1 MQRPSEKK
9 QSQITQR
16 HNANIIKVVSV
27 CIALVV
33 VFVAGFALRGNAE
46 LLTMMGFS
54 SFTVKQEVNPGET
67 VSGNTYDSL
76 SARVAEVQGIIADD
90 SVDTY
95 DLTAATTATLDAFI
109 DTMHDPYA
117 RYFDAASYQT
127 YLNSVSNPSSG
138 IGVLFGENDG
148 TAYAVDVFE
157 GSEAANMGVLPG
169 DYIEAI
175 DGEKKDQWSLPEVT
189 NTLSRD
195 ENELVYITWRRPGK
209 DTTGGGTT
217 FNTTLHY
224 VNSPETNIT
233 YSVTNGTGYIEVKQI
248 GSDCADVLKKTIDQA
263 EEQGARSIV
272 LDLRNIPGGYLTQ
285 AIEIASLFIQSGTVV
300 QIKSGENTSTKTV
313 DGGDDVTNIPLVVL
327 VNDKTAGS
335 AEVLAAALQDA
346 HRATIVGV
354 QTQGKG
360 SVQVM
365 QPLSFGGALRYTA
378 AIYLSPSGRA
388 IDGVGVTPDVVVPS
402 ADRQASIALE
412 IAASNR

>member
-1 MQRPSEKK
+1 MQNSSQKK
-9 QSQITQR
+9 QSQIVQKR
-16 HNANIIKVVSV
+16 NANIIKGVGV
-27 CIALVV
+27 CIVLLA
-33 VFVAGFALRGNAE
+33 VFVAGFAVRGNTD
-46 LLTMMGFS
+46 LLTMVGFS
-54 SFTVKQEVNPGET
+54 NLSVQQEVNPGET

-95 DLTAATTATLDAFI
+95 DLTTATTATLDAFI
-109 DTMHDPYA
+109 KTMNDPYA
-117 RYFDAASYQT
+117 RYFDATSYQT
-127 YLNSVSNPSSG
+127 YLNSVTNPSSG

-148 TAYAVDVFE
+148 SCYAVDVFE

-175 DGEKKDQWSLPEVT
+175 DGEKKDQWSMPEVT

-195 ENELVYITWRRPGK
+195 ENEMVYITWRRPGK

-217 FNTTLHY
+217 FNTSLHY
-224 VNSPETNIT
+224 TNEPTTNIT
-233 YSVTNGTGYIEVKQI
+233 YNVTNDIAFIEVKQFN
-248 GSDCADVLKKTIDQA
+248 SDCASVLKQTIQEA
-263 EEQGARSIV
+263 EGKGATAIV

-285 AIEIASLFIQSGTVV
+285 AVEIASLFVQSGTVV
-300 QIKSGENTSTKTV
+300 QIKSGDTTSTKTA
-313 DGGDDVTNIPLVVL
+313 DGEPITNVPVVVL
-327 VNDKTAGS
+327 VNEKTAGS
-335 AEVLAAALQDA
+335 AEVLAAALQDS
-346 HRATIVGV
+346 HRATVVGV

-378 AIYLSPSGRA
+378 ATYLSPSGRS
-388 IDGVGVTPDVVVPS
+388 IDGVGVTPDVVISNV
-402 ADRQASIALE
+402 DRQASIALE

>member
-9 QSQITQR
+9 QTQVIQKR
-16 HNANIIKVVSV
+16 NASIIKIVGV
-27 CIALVV
+27 CIALIA
-33 VFVAGFALRGNAE
+33 VFVAGFALRGNSE
-46 LLTMMGFS
+46 LLELMGFS
-54 SFTVKQEVNPGET
+54 NLTVQQEVNPGET

-109 DTMHDPYA
+109 KTMDDPYA

-127 YLNSVSNPSSG
+127 YLNSVTNPSSG

-148 TAYAVDVFE
+148 SCYAVDVFE

-175 DGEKKDQWSLPEVT
+175 DGEKKDQWSMPEVT
-189 NTLSRD
+189 NTISRD
-195 ENELVYITWRRPGK
+195 EGEVVYITWRRPGK

-217 FNTTLHY
+217 FNTSLHY
-224 VNSPETNIT
+224 VDSPETNIT
-233 YSVTNGTGYIEVKQI
+233 YSVSNNTGYIEVKQI
-248 GSDCADVLKKTIDQA
+248 GSDCAEVLKKTIEQA
-263 EEQGARSIV
+263 EGEGAQSIV

-300 QIKSGENTSTKTV
+300 QIKSGDNTSTKTV
-313 DGGDDVTNIPLVVL
+313 DGGDVTNVPLVVL

-335 AEVLAAALQDA
+335 AEVLAAALQDS
-346 HRATIVGV
+346 HRAIIVGV

-378 AIYLSPSGRA
+378 ATYLSPSGRA
-388 IDGVGVTPDVVVPS
+388 IDGVGVTPDVVIS
-402 ADRQASIALE
+402 NTDRQVPIALE